1 MVLKGLLTVTLIV
14 GVLLA
19 ASASFSARPAGDAT
33 AGKDVFLKKCKTC
46 HGEDG
51 QGNQGMAKLLN
62 TTITP
67 MDSDEVQGKPDAEIK
82 KIITDGKGKMKPV
95 KGLTDADIDNV
106 IAYVRAFKKK

>member
-1 MVLKGLLTVTLIV
+1 MVLKGLLTLTLIV

-19 ASASFSARPAGDAT
+19 AAASFSARPAGDAT

-67 MDSDEVQGKPDAEIK
+67 MDSDEVQGKLDAEIK
-82 KIITDGKGKMKPV
+82 KIVTDGKGKMKPV